1 MLLYLI
7 YPRFIKKHFIN
18 VTFYQF
24 TNYQIS
30 TIFALMPH
38 FINGHVLSA
47 VASWQHTTFY
57 LIVLASF
64 YEYNYIKKLFNFLQ
78 PPFPCSKYLSTT
90 IKFYPV
96 TYFPQILT
104 IYMLVHRA
112 GYALFLP
119 RHHVIRGTI
128 MWPLSSKKM
137 REGDIRYWHSTA
149 APNTVLKSRT
159 FSIVNPWVYIARTLW
174 TILVFWHSSRC

>member
-1 MLLYLI
+1 MLSS
-7 YPRFIKKHFIN
+7 HN
-18 VTFYQF
+18 V
-24 TNYQIS
+24 S
-30 TIFALMPH
+30 TVKYWP
-38 FINGHVLSA
+38 
-47 VASWQHTTFY
+47 

-90 IKFYPV
+90 IKFYPLK
-96 TYFPQILT
+96 YFPQILT

-159 FSIVNPWVYIARTLW
+159 FSIVNPWVLRRHCGQFWYFGTLPG
-174 TILVFWHSSRC
+174 VNCGQFWNFVALSGVNCRQFWYFE